1 MNGLK
6 QNNITILGSG
16 TSTGT
21 PIIGC
26 HCKTCLSDHP
36 HDKRL
41 RASIFLRTKQNHH
54 ILVDATPDLRYQ
66 LLRQKIQYIDFVL
79 ISHEHADHVHGI
91 DDLRQICFQKTKQE
105 LDIYCAQLHQPYLV
119 ERFPYIFQREKFFNK
134 DRPIL
139 GGGIPILKL
148 KAFELKDQIK
158 HLEIMGEPFTF
169 FLLPHNYTKTVCF
182 YHDGFAYLPDCYEVT
197 ANVVDFLTQ
206 QKLRLLIINCLQ
218 KQDHQ
223 THLTVE
229 KSFAY
234 IHKIRPAQAGL
245 IHMNHNLSHEELTRL
260 AKENFDFPV
269 FPVYDT
275 QNLNY

>member
-26 HCKTCLSDHP
+26 HCMTCLSDHP
-36 HDKRL
+36 YDQRL
-41 RASIFLRTKQNHH
+41 RASIFLKTKHNHH
-54 ILVDATPDLRYQ
+54 ILVDATPDLRFQ
-66 LLRQKIQYIDFVL
+66 LLRQKIFHIDFVI
-79 ISHEHADHVHGI
+79 ISHEHADHIHGI
-91 DDLRQICFQKTKQE
+91 DDLRQICFKKTDHE
-105 LDIYCAQLHQPYLV
+105 LEIYCAQFHQTHLV
-119 ERFPYIFQREKFFNK
+119 ERFPYIFQRDKFFSKN
-134 DRPIL
+134 RPIL

-148 KAFELKDQIK
+148 KTLDLKDEINQI
-158 HLEIMGEPFTF
+158 EIANEPFTF

-182 YHDGFAYLPDCYEVT
+182 YHDGLAYLPDCHEITDQVL
-197 ANVVDFLTQ
+197 DFLTL
-206 QKLRLLIINCLQ
+206 QKPRLLIINCLQ
-218 KQDHQ
+218 KEDHQ

-234 IHKIRPAQAGL
+234 IHKIRPESAGL
-245 IHMNHNLSHEELTRL
+245 IHMNHNLSHAELTRL

-275 QNLNY
+275 QNLTY